1 MRGIDISEHCADYD
15 SFLSLATCP
24 TIAIGDGG
32 NEIGM
37 GNITKALELLH
48 IRPAI
53 TGCDELLL
61 ADISNWAAHGLAA
74 LLSAISGQDIL
85 ADWNNTAVLQMLSD
99 GGSVD
104 GVTGENTLTEDGV
117 DSAVS
122 QELVTNLRKLS
133 GF

>member
-37 GNITKALELLH
+37 GNITKALELLD

-117 DSAVS
+117 DSEVS
-122 QELVTNLRKLS
+122 QEIVTNLRKLS

>member
-1 MRGIDISEHCADYD
+1 MLETDFHTLEIKIDGDGQNQAQKALDHYQPALVISIERPGLSNDGRYYNMRGIDISEHCAD
-15 SFLSLATCP
+15 L
-24 TIAIGDGG
+24 
-32 NEIGM
+32 
-37 GNITKALELLH
+37 
-48 IRPAI
+48 
-53 TGCDELLL
+53 
-61 ADISNWAAHGLAA
+61 SNWAAHGLAA
-74 LLSAISGQDIL
+74 LLSAISGHDIL

-117 DSAVS
+117 DSEVS